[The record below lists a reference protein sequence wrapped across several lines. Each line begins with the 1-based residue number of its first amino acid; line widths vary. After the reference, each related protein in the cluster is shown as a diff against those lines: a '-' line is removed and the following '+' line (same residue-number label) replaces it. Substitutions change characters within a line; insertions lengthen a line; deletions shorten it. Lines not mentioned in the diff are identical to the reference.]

1 MAFYHQILFV
11 FDTLQSDEKSHVDAT
26 ERHHLKKNIDRF
38 KGSFEYKCWTLP
50 DAYEFTKQH
59 YPFLTCIF
67 DIETKY
73 NIIKCDF
80 FRYLLMYHF
89 GGLYTDIDFLC
100 IKPIHDFVQAIVSSA
115 LKNVDYRDETPCIVF
130 TEEWHES
137 MKLTQTIHNGFLYS
151 QTSKHPF
158 WIQLIMEIYDQLIV
172 KQIKINYESDVYEIS
187 GPKKL
192 CSFYTRYKNTFDGIF
207 VLPYYYCCPYIA
219 ILKSTTNSGNSETE
233 PNTVTVLCNTSNA
246 LVPDLAKSV
255 WVFFRMDHYDNINT
269 LCPESF
275 FVNVNLKSGSMW
287 K

>member
-1 MAFYHQILFV
+1 MSFYHQILFV
-11 FDTLQSDEKSHVDAT
+11 FDPQQTVKVGVGSSECQKLRANI
-26 ERHHLKKNIDRF
+26 ERFR
-38 KGSFEYKCWTLP
+38 GSFEYKCWTLP
-50 DAYEFTKQH
+50 DAYDFTKEY

-100 IKPIHDFVQAIVSSA
+100 IRSLNDFMHAITSST
-115 LKNVDYRDETPCIVF
+115 LENVIYHDETPCIVLS
-130 TEEWHES
+130 EEWSES

-151 QTSKHPF
+151 HTSKHPF
-158 WIQLIMEIYDQLIV
+158 WIQLMMEIYDQLIV
-172 KQIKINYESDVYEIS
+172 KQIKINSESDVYEIS
-187 GPKKL
+187 GPRKL
-192 CSFYTRYKNTFDGIF
+192 FNFYIRHKNIFEGIF

-219 ILKSTTNSGNSETE
+219 RLKTTISKTGAKTI
-233 PNTVTVLCNTSNA
+233 LCNTSKT
-246 LVPDLAKSV
+246 LVPDTSNSS
-255 WVFFRMDHYDNINT
+255 WIFFRMDHYDIIDT

-275 FVNVNLKSGSMW
+275 FVNLCLKSGSMW